1 LYFCLS
7 VKQLYKIFIM
17 NTTDASPSRKVHHGR
32 NIKRLREMLG
42 VKQEYIAS
50 ELNMTQQ
57 TISKLEQKEEI
68 EDEVLDKVAKVLN
81 VPVDAIKNLNEET
94 TTKYINTFNDS
105 QGHFFSTN
113 INCNFNPID
122 KVVELYERLLTA
134 EKEKVSMLEKLLEK
148 KE

>member
-1 LYFCLS
+1 
-7 VKQLYKIFIM
+7 M
-17 NTTDASPSRKVHHGR
+17 NPTETYPSPKVHHGR

-42 VKQEYIAS
+42 VKQEYIAN

-57 TISKLEQKEEI
+57 TISKLEQREEI
-68 EDEVLDKVAKVLN
+68 EDEMLEKVAKIMN
-81 VPVDAIKNLNEET
+81 VPVDAIKNLNDEA

-122 KVVELYERLLTA
+122 KVVELYERLLAA
-134 EKEKVSMLEKLLEK
+134 EKDKVAMLERLLDGK
-148 KE
+148 NKG